1 MSIYLIQDVY
11 VDYEQGYTRHRID
24 LTSYGYFDN
33 KELAQRKADQL
44 NIEFYNDLNY
54 SGNRK
59 DETFNKFKK
68 RKKKQGEIVHIN
80 DFIDRRYDEYYTV
93 RELKRNDD

>member
-1 MSIYLIQDVY
+1 MFTEKRIEQWKLTKKGEEMSIYLIQNVY
-11 VDYEQGYTRHRID
+11 IDYEQGYTRNRAD

-54 SGNRK
+54 FHSGNRK

-68 RKKKQGEIVHIN
+68 RKKKQGDAEIL
-80 DFIDRRYDEYYTV
+80 FT
-93 RELKRNDD
+93 